1 MHIDYVM
8 VEGYTIILGVWA
20 SAQIQVP
27 WPSKELL
34 MNATTSPTSLKGTRQ
49 PNVRGIAF
57 IRGSAGKSKIHG
69 RISSS
74 SRALDRIWI

>member
-1 MHIDYVM
+1 
-8 VEGYTIILGVWA
+8 
-20 SAQIQVP
+20 
-27 WPSKELL
+27 